1 MASFNTLKQLN
12 RLLSIQWIIWRYGL
26 DEVLFTTPL
35 FASLSVLRFMNP
47 FYWRNR
53 HRPRGVRIREALQE
67 LGPIFVKFGQAMST
81 RRDLLPEDIADELA
95 KLQDAVPP
103 FCHRLAIKSVED
115 ALGLPVSEAFSSF
128 NEQPLAAASIAQ
140 VHEAVLANGKAV
152 VVKIL
157 RPDIHKKIGQD
168 IALLRFLANL
178 ADRYWSESKR
188 LKPIEVV
195 QEFAQTSMDELDLS
209 REAANASQLR
219 RNFHDSDLL
228 YVPEVYWPYVRPN
241 VLVIEKI
248 AGIPVNDIPALKAH
262 GINLKV
268 LAERGVEIFFTQV
281 FRDCFFHADMH
292 PGNIFVA
299 RINPETPLYLGV
311 DFGIMGSLSSQDQRY
326 LADNLLA
333 FFHRD
338 YRRVAELHVESG
350 WVPKDTRV
358 DLFEADIRTVCEPI
372 FEKPLSEISFGQML
386 LKLFQIARRFNM
398 EIQPQL
404 VLLQKT
410 LFNVEGLGR
419 QLYPD
424 LDLWNTAKPFLEQW
438 VKSQVGP
445 KAFLQKIKQKMP
457 YWLEKMPE
465 LPDMLYQR
473 LQSDPHALIEQ
484 TLRLQTTQFDNIKQ
498 TQRRCFWQGLLAGIV
513 LVVAA
518 ALCRIAWLKL
528 A

>member
-1 MASFNTLKQLN
+1 MSVKQIK
-12 RLLSIQWIIWRYGL
+12 RLASIQWIIWRYGL
-26 DEVLFTTPL
+26 DELLYTTPL
-35 FASLSVLRFMNP
+35 FASLRTLRFINP
-47 FYWRNR
+47 FYWRIR
-53 HRPRGVRIREALQE
+53 HQPRGIRLRDALQE

-81 RRDLLPEDIADELA
+81 RRDLLPEDIADALA
-95 KLQDAVPP
+95 QLQDAVPP
-103 FCHRLAIKSVED
+103 FCTRLAQKMIEQ
-115 ALGLPVSEAFSSF
+115 ALGQSVASAFSSF
-128 NEQPLAAASIAQ
+128 NSTPLAAASIAQ
-140 VHEAVLANGKAV
+140 VHEATLHNGKAV

-157 RPDIHKKIGQD
+157 RPAIHQKIAED
-168 IALLRFLANL
+168 IALMTFLAKL
-178 ADRYWSESKR
+178 AARHWPESKR
-188 LKPIEVV
+188 LKPVEVV
-195 QEFAQTSMDELDLS
+195 AEFSQTLLDELDLS

-219 RNFHDSDLL
+219 RNFAHSDLL
-228 YVPEVYWPYVRPN
+228 YVPEVYWPYVRSN

-248 AGIPVNDIPALKAH
+248 DGIPVADIEQLKVH
-262 GINLKV
+262 DINLKA

-311 DFGIMGSLSSQDQRY
+311 DFGIMGSLSTKDQRY

-350 WVPKDTRV
+350 WVPKNTRV

-386 LKLFQIARRFNM
+386 LKLFQTARRFDM

-419 QLYPD
+419 QLYPE

-438 VKSQVGP
+438 LKDQLGP
-445 KAFLQKIKQKMP
+445 KAFLKKIKQKIP

-465 LPDMLYQR
+465 IPDLIYQR
-473 LQSDPHALIEQ
+473 LQNNEQ
-484 TLRLQTTQFDNIKQ
+484 EFNVKQLQNLPLKQPNNRL
-498 TQRRCFWQGLLAGIV
+498 FWYG
-513 LVVAA
+513 LVVGAA
-518 ALCRIAWLKL
+518 ISLLLVFYTHRT
-528 A
+528 